1 MRAAWAH
8 PKRTELNRMGSKGT
22 ATRPLS
28 SGNVLQRDRPKPS
41 DRSLLISGL

>member
-28 SGNVLQRDRPKPS
+28 SGNVLNGTVLNRRTGPS
-41 DRSLLISGL
+41 